1 MFAYRATRPAGL
13 ARCPDP
19 VGELNDEFIRQAI
32 SGPSHM
38 VIAAWG
44 AHGKLHAR
52 AANVSRMLAAAS
64 VPVWCLGTT
73 RNGQPVHPLYQPSA
87 AALVRYEVPLTA

>member
-1 MFAYRATRPAGL
+1 MFAFRATRPADL

-32 SGPSHM
+32 SSPSHM

-44 AHGKLHAR
+44 AHGTLHAR
-52 AANVSRMLAAAS
+52 AAHVTRMLGAAR

-73 RNGQPVHPLYQPSA
+73 RNGQPAHPLYQPSA
-87 AALVRYEVPLTA
+87 AAFVRYELSLTA